1 MDLLAPVARRPGRT
15 LAIAIVIAALALP
28 VARGIRLDADLVSL
42 LPSGSRAADAMGV
55 FLERFGGLER
65 VYVLVS
71 APGTGDPGAMAD
83 VLEELTA
90 ALSATPEVASA
101 RCGIRPADE
110 RFVLRA
116 ASRAPLLDGD
126 GWRGRLEDAAASVD
140 DAGRRLRS
148 ELLSPTGTWISDL
161 RRVDPLG
168 LSHGLAALRPGAD
181 LPLDPMSL
189 TFQTDDATAGLILV
203 TPAAGEL
210 DAAAGRALAARLDD
224 LATRL
229 ADRAPGWTLDALG
242 GPLYA
247 AHDERVLRSDLQVT
261 AMGSVVA
268 CLVVLVAAFG
278 GWRAPLAIFT
288 GLAVGLA
295 VTAAAVAVTGPVTA
309 VAVGLAAVLVGL
321 GLDYGIHLVARY
333 RDRAAD
339 DLATALTAP
348 AAGIVASAVTTAA
361 GFGVLGLAHFRPL
374 RETGGLIAIGIVL
387 VMLAT
392 FAATGPA
399 VALLGGRRGTT
410 VGWRWLA
417 AVVRGVASWAARSRG
432 AVWTFVVLMTAT
444 SIVGLGRLTLEPDPG
459 SLRPTDHPTRRA
471 ERRLG
476 ATFGVG
482 ADTATVIV
490 KADDLGTAL
499 EDADAI
505 TTILTAHLGQQAR
518 ILSPSDWLA
527 PPTRTAAR
535 LDEISR
541 LGFEGLA
548 SRCARSLRTAG
559 LDPVAFRPGLD
570 AIDAL
575 AAGRDPAPPDPA
587 DWPDW
592 LGELVRIDADGVW
605 AAVRVRLRAGIW
617 PDGPPDDVIDQI
629 TRDAPDAVVVSAP
642 RLGADLRQIAAS
654 DVRRLAGV
662 ALALMIAVVGA
673 SFKGRPRPTFVS
685 LVPVLLGTTW
695 TLGLWGLLGRPIG
708 LLDLA
713 ALPILLGLGLDDGV
727 HSVHGARSHGSS
739 LAAAITWVGP
749 PIALTSLTTCVGFAS
764 LGLSHVPALRSLGL
778 LVGLGVTACL
788 VATVMVLPTLDHRGR
803 D

>member
-1 MDLLAPVARRPGRT
+1 MDLLATVARRPGRT
-15 LAIAIVIAALALP
+15 LAAAIVIAALALP
-28 VARGIRLDADLVSL
+28 AARGIHLDADLVSL

-71 APGTGDPGAMAD
+71 APGPDDPGAMAD
-83 VLEELTA
+83 VLEDLTEKLA
-90 ALSATPEVASA
+90 AAPEVASA
-101 RCGIRPADE
+101 RCGIRPADQ

-116 ASRAPLLDGD
+116 ASRAPLLAGA
-126 GWRGRLEDAAASVD
+126 GWRDRLENAVRSVD
-140 DAGRRLRS
+140 DVGRILRA
-148 ELLSPTGTWISDL
+148 ELLSPTGTLTSDL

-168 LSHGLAALRPGAD
+168 LSRGLAALRPGAD

-189 TFQTDDATAGLILV
+189 TFQTDDAAAGLILV

-210 DAAAGRALAARLDD
+210 DAAAGRALAARLDE
-224 LATRL
+224 LAAEL

-261 AMGSVVA
+261 AMGSVMA

-288 GLAVGLA
+288 GLTVGLA
-295 VTAAAVAVTGPVTA
+295 VTAAVVALSGPVTA

-333 RDRAAD
+333 RDDEAS
-339 DLATALTAP
+339 DLAAALTAP
-348 AAGIVASAVTTAA
+348 AAGIVASAATTAA

-399 VALLGGRRGTT
+399 VALLGGRRTPTT
-410 VGWRWLA
+410 GWRWLA
-417 AVVRGVASWAARSRG
+417 ALVRGVASWAARSRG
-432 AVWTFVVLMTAT
+432 AVWAVVLLVTGTA
-444 SIVGLGRLTLEPDPG
+444 IVGLGRLALDPDPG

-476 ATFGVG
+476 ATFGIG
-482 ADTATVIV
+482 TDTATVIV

-499 EDADAI
+499 EDAEAI
-505 TTILTAHLGQQAR
+505 TTILAARLGQQAH
-518 ILSPSDWLA
+518 IQSPSDWLA
-527 PPTRTAAR
+527 PPARTAAR

-541 LGFEGLA
+541 LGLEGVA
-548 SRCARSLRTAG
+548 SRCERSLRSAG
-559 LDPVAFRPGLD
+559 LDPAAFRAGLD

-575 AAGRDPAPPDPA
+575 ATGRDPAPPDPA

-592 LGELVRIDADGVW
+592 LGELVRIDADGAW
-605 AAVRVRLRAGIW
+605 AAVRVRLQAGVW
-617 PDGPPDDVIDQI
+617 PNGPPDDVIDEI
-629 TRDAPDAVVVSAP
+629 TRASAGAVVVSAP
-642 RLGADLRQIAAS
+642 RLGVDLRRIAAS

-662 ALALMIAVVGA
+662 ALALMVAVVGV
-673 SFKGRPRPTFVS
+673 SFRGRPRPTLVS

-695 TLGLWGLLGRPIG
+695 TLGLWGLLGRPVG

-713 ALPILLGLGLDDGV
+713 AMPILLGLGLDDGV
-727 HSVHGARSHGSS
+727 HAVHGARSHGSS
-739 LAAAITWVGP
+739 LAAAIAWVGP

-778 LVGLGVTACL
+778 LVALGVTACL
-788 VATVMVLPTLDHRGR
+788 VATLVVLPTFDHRGR
-803 D
+803 S